1 MDFTLTP
8 DQAAVID
15 ALDRVG
21 RQFESVPTDFDGF
34 VLESAELEEALEQG
48 GYFDI
53 ASIPEMGP
61 VTAAVAVERIARAP
75 CTAEVALS
83 MLLRPQLT
91 MDLPRPLALV
101 ENGRSGR
108 FVDRAKTLI
117 VIDGEAVGIAH
128 PDAGDVES
136 VESLYAY
143 PMGRVAGDLSVQWLS
158 AEQAA
163 LARTWI
169 RIACAAEMAGL
180 MQAAI
185 DATVEH
191 LSVRK
196 QFGRPLGS
204 FQALRH
210 RMAECAVLAG
220 GVRRL
225 ALKAAWSGDAGD
237 AALAAF
243 HAQDSANKVNYDV
256 HQMFGAMGMTL
267 EMSLHLWTY
276 RMKALLSELGGR
288 GGQAAEVARHCF
300 VSADNSVDKASQG

>member
-8 DQAAVID
+8 DQAAVVDAID
-15 ALDRVG
+15 RLA
-21 RQFESVPTDFDGF
+21 RQFETTPTDFEGF
-34 VLESAELEEALEQG
+34 ALESAELEQELENG

-61 VTAAVAVERIARAP
+61 VTAALAVERLARSP
-75 CTAEVALS
+75 YTAELALS
-83 MLLRPQLT
+83 MLLRPQLN
-91 MDLPRPLALV
+91 MELPRPLAVV
-101 ENGRSGR
+101 ENGRPGR
-108 FVDRAKTLI
+108 FVARARTLL
-117 VIDGEAVGIAH
+117 VIDGEEIGIAH
-128 PDAGDVES
+128 PQGDDLET

-143 PMGRVAGDLSVQWLS
+143 PMGRVKGALSVQALP
-158 AEQAA
+158 AEQAE
-163 LARTWI
+163 LARCWI
-169 RIACAAEMAGL
+169 RVACATEIAGL

-185 DATVEH
+185 DSTVEH

-196 QFGRPLGS
+196 QFGRALGT

-225 ALKAAWSGDAGD
+225 ALKAAWSGEPGD

-256 HQMFGAMGMTL
+256 HQMMGAMGMTL
-267 EMSLHLWTY
+267 EMPLHLWTY
-276 RMKALLSELGGR
+276 RMKALMSELGGR
-288 GGQAAEVARHCF
+288 GGQAAVVARHCF
-300 VSADNSVDKASQG
+300 ASASEE